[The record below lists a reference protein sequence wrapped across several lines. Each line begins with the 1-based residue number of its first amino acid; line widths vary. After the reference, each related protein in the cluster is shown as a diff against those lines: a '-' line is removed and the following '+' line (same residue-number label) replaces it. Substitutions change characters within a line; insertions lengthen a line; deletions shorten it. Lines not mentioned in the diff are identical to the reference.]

1 MSVNLKRNLRIAFLL
16 AVLFFVAI
24 YGQRIARFLEIDA
37 CLDAGGRWD
46 YEACRCEFYEEE

>member
-1 MSVNLKRNLRIAFLL
+1 MRIALLL
-16 AVLFFVAI
+16 AILVFVAV

-46 YEACRCEFYEEE
+46 YEECRCEFYEEK